1 MRFPRPR
8 SIFATR
14 TALVTVVA
22 SIAMVA
28 ATLPA
33 ANANDVNL
41 ASGGNPPGGWV
52 VNPEDYQQV
61 FGNFGEGAPQGTVI
75 ADSGFRPYPHGFPVP
90 NWGSAESFAE
100 NTLVFGGGTRVT
112 LEQLQKIK
120 PRARHRSMPSPCAA
134 PLAMA
139 FVAMRSPLTQKPVI
153 VI

>member
-1 MRFPRPR
+1 MRFSRPR

-52 VNPEDYQQV
+52 VDPEAYQQV

-90 NWGSAESFAE
+90 NWGSDKSFVE
-100 NTLVFGGGTRVT
+100 NAMVYGGATRVT
-112 LEQLQKIK
+112 LEQLQ
-120 PRARHRSMPSPCAA
+120 RLSARR
-134 PLAMA
+134 
-139 FVAMRSPLTQKPVI
+139 
-153 VI
+153 